1 MSRTPFLLALVAGL
15 ATTQASAHPHL
26 FVEVGVTVVFED
38 GKATGVK
45 LDWAYDDFFTL
56 LLLTDLGIDLDGDS
70 VLTPEEEEIL
80 NAAVTTWPQDF
91 DGDLEVLQGDAPV
104 TLAGP
109 ADHGVSYDNG
119 LITEVHTRPF
129 SEPADSPIT
138 IRAYDSSYYVAYTL
152 SGPVQIEGRTDCD
165 VSVIPPDLNE
175 AYSLVDELL
184 YGRPASDVGP
194 EEDFPEVGIAFAE
207 TITVTCA
214 D

>member
-1 MSRTPFLLALVAGL
+1 MFRAPCLIALLAGL
-15 ATTQASAHPHL
+15 SATQAGAHPHL

-38 GKATGVK
+38 GMATGVR

-70 VLTPEEEEIL
+70 VLTSEEEEIL
-80 NAAVTTWPQDF
+80 AAAVTTWPQDF
-91 DGDLEVLQGDAPV
+91 DGDLDVLNEDAPV
-104 TLAGP
+104 ALAGP
-109 ADHGVSYDNG
+109 ADHGVVFDEG

-129 SEPADSPIT
+129 IEPVDGPVT

-207 TITVTCA
+207 TIMVTCA

>member
-1 MSRTPFLLALVAGL
+1 L

-45 LDWAYDDFFTL
+45 LDWAYHDFFTL

-109 ADHGVSYDNG
+109 ADHGVSYENG